1 MHKNDISF
9 KNAVFASF
17 VIALII
23 VGIHFIFKNAISNPW
38 LVVHPREYKSLT
50 GIITS
55 NFLHFNNA
63 HLFNNILTWLLIAP
77 FAFYLEGKRA
87 YKAMFM
93 AVLITGVAQFFFGQT
108 GGRYVGFSGVVF
120 GMTAVALLGML
131 RVHRFWLLPF
141 ALAAFFPLFGESFM
155 TTLWPSEIAVEKHVS
170 WLGHLG
176 GFMGA
181 MVAITNSRSRALEIL
196 FAFEI
201 ISQKEFDNLLYRME
215 NGVDISK
222 IDEAGTIADIN
233 TTVPTPQEKP
243 EQKIDNIL

>member
-9 KNAVFASF
+9 KNAVFVSF
-17 VIALII
+17 VIALVI
-23 VGIHFIFKNAISNPW
+23 VGIHFSFSTAISNPW
-38 LVVHPREYKSLT
+38 LVVHPREMKSFT

-63 HLFNNILTWLLIAP
+63 HLLSNIVSWLLIAP
-77 FAFYLEGKRA
+77 FAFYLEGKRT

-93 AVLITGVAQFFFGQT
+93 AVLFTGVAQFVFGPT
-108 GGRYVGFSGVVF
+108 GARYVGFSGVIF

-131 RVHRFWLLPF
+131 RAHRFWLLPF
-141 ALAAFFPLFGESFM
+141 ALIAFFPLFGESLM
-155 TTLWPSEIAVEKHVS
+155 TTLWPSEIAAEKHIS

-196 FAFEI
+196 LASQI
-201 ISQKEFDNLLYRME
+201 ISKKEFNKLLNRIE

-222 IDEAGTIADIN
+222 IDDAGAISDANTI
-233 TTVPTPQEKP
+233 VPTPKDKP
-243 EQKIDNIL
+243 SLTVDNLV